1 MMNDFLVAPLR
12 ALLATTEGAPMRVF
26 LLIAFLSIFLIG
38 AARAGRPAALS
49 FDEFRRMEEARGLV
63 AAASE
68 NCGADPT
75 QVPDASCQQ
84 LRQELRYVVYVGKQI
99 YCYWEEKKRETGTD
113 FDALAREIEL
123 SITDATTYSEH
134 FLALR
139 RWAAAFHDGHV
150 NALSADDTSQ
160 LELYTSPV
168 RLEVFAPATP
178 NEKLVVQAVTGS
190 LGNISAGDQVLE
202 VNGVPAAE
210 AISRAVPLFAS
221 GSTEAMRRRGMARRL
236 VDVIGSRLGMEPFT
250 LKVVHKGVEEIVSIP
265 RKAELQ
271 LPPRPNPGQP
281 GGDEDSSKLITAQV
295 MPGGLGYLRID
306 AFIGNMGELLDVAMD
321 RLQGTRGLV
330 IDVRA
335 NGGGDQSGS
344 RVLARLIDPEG
355 GKLVRYK
362 VSPRNSDY
370 ILAKRP
376 YYYLDG
382 IDAGLPFAPWENVEV
397 APAPAAKG
405 YRGKPI
411 AVLTGPA
418 CFSACDTFVAALQ
431 AHGLATVVG
440 EPTGGGTGS
449 PLELELPHTN
459 LGFRYSVVRGLSPK
473 GEAIEG
479 RGTQPDLPVTML
491 PEDRFAGKDLQ
502 LEAALKLVAE
512 KSGAP
517 MPPEHLRPV
526 IRDEQSLDVS
536 PTRAE
541 DSMLKRLTKSV
552 EY

>member
-1 MMNDFLVAPLR
+1 MRLQPLI
-12 ALLATTEGAPMRVF
+12 AILSLF
-26 LLIAFLSIFLIG
+26 LLG
-38 AARAGRPAALS
+38 AAPAGRPEALT
-49 FDEFRRMEEARGLV
+49 FEQFRKMEESLGVV
-63 AAASE
+63 ASSTQ
-68 NCGADPT
+68 NCGSEPT
-75 QVPDASCQQ
+75 LVKDASCQQ

-123 SITDATTYSEH
+123 GITDETTYSEH

-139 RWAAAFHDGHV
+139 RWASAFHDGHV

-168 RLEVFAPATP
+168 RLELFAPATP

-190 LGNISAGDQVLE
+190 LGPIAAGDQVLE

-250 LKVVHKGVEEIVSIP
+250 LKVMHKGVEEVVNVP
-265 RKAELQ
+265 RKAELN
-271 LPPRPNPGQP
+271 LPPKPGQP
-281 GGDEDSSKLITAQV
+281 GGDEDSSRLIAAQV
-295 MPGGLGYLRID
+295 IPGGLGYLRID

-382 IDAGLPFAPWENVEV
+382 IDAGLPFAPWEDVEV
-397 APAPAAKG
+397 EPAPASRG
-405 YRGKPI
+405 YRGKPV

-459 LGFRYSVVRGLSPK
+459 LGFRYSVVRGLTPK

-479 RGTQPDLPVTML
+479 RGTQPDLPVVML

-502 LEAALKLVAE
+502 LEAALRLVAE

-517 MPPEHLRPV
+517 VPPEHLRPV
-526 IRDEQSLDVS
+526 MRDEQSLDVS